1 MLTPSE
7 FLDSYCE
14 IGYKKARSPA
24 GRILLLAILAGILI
38 GMGAVVSNTSS
49 HALENLSVARVV
61 CGFLFPFGLVMV
73 LFTGAELFTGNC
85 LITIPVLERRV
96 AWTGMLADQGTAN
109 QLLRAVGLGD
119 FAHVWLGDQSTS
131 LNAVGVIGFWLQL
144 GFCVVLLL
152 SGIGGIDQ
160 SLYEAASLDGAGWWR
175 QLFSITLPGLRG
187 QIGVCLTMT
196 IISALASFDVVYMST
211 QGGPGTSTM
220 VPGVQV
226 YRLAFTQQSVG
237 LASAL
242 AVTLMIL
249 VLLVVGPLQRLVN
262 GKEQ

>member
-1 MLTPSE
+1 MRRNIAELQ
-7 FLDSYCE
+7 
-14 IGYKKARSPA
+14 RSQM
-24 GRILLLAILAGILI
+24 RLRQFAILI
-38 GMGAVVSNTSS
+38 
-49 HALENLSVARVV
+49 E
-61 CGFLFPFGLVMV
+61 
-73 LFTGAELFTGNC
+73 
-85 LITIPVLERRV
+85 
-96 AWTGMLADQGTAN
+96 
-109 QLLRAVGLGD
+109 
-119 FAHVWLGDQSTS
+119 
-131 LNAVGVIGFWLQL
+131 
-144 GFCVVLLL
+144 
-152 SGIGGIDQ
+152 
-160 SLYEAASLDGAGWWR
+160 
-175 QLFSITLPGLRG
+175 

>member
-1 MLTPSE
+1 MNAFESTQ
-7 FLDSYCE
+7 
-14 IGYKKARSPA
+14 
-24 GRILLLAILAGILI
+24 GI
-38 GMGAVVSNTSS
+38 
-49 HALENLSVARVV
+49 
-61 CGFLFPFGLVMV
+61 
-73 LFTGAELFTGNC
+73 TGAF
-85 LITIPVLERRV
+85 LITR
-96 AWTGMLADQGTAN
+96 
-109 QLLRAVGLGD
+109 
-119 FAHVWLGDQSTS
+119 TS
-131 LNAVGVIGFWLQL
+131 QINLNH
-144 GFCVVLLL
+144 
-152 SGIGGIDQ
+152 
-160 SLYEAASLDGAGWWR
+160 
-175 QLFSITLPGLRG
+175 LFSITLPGLRG

-242 AVTLMIL
+242 AVTLMIP